1 MNKPEVKK
9 RPQRRVP
16 MLGRNVLTI
25 REEDKDPNYF
35 YRVVN
40 DVGDRVEIL
49 KERGYEVETKN
60 MRVGDRRVATPTA
73 EGSPIQVHVGGGMK
87 GIVMKIPKEFK
98 EEDDAMKQEYVDS
111 IEASLKNKSPGEYG
125 SVEIKKSR

>member
-9 RPQRRVP
+9 RPQRRAP

-49 KERGYEVETKN
+49 KERGYEVETKDI
-60 MRVGDRRVATPTA
+60 RVGDRRVATPTA
-73 EGSPIQVHVGGGMK
+73 EGSPVQVHVGGGMK

-111 IEASLKNKSPGEYG
+111 IEASLKNKSAGEYG
-125 SVEIKKSR
+125 NVEIKKGR